1 MTKPVSIPHPGLR
14 ARDVRQRRG
23 MTLDEVAEIAELSKG
38 YLSRFERGE
47 KTFSVA
53 ALIRLGVAL
62 QVSVGTL
69 LGEDIDNDE
78 IDLVRAAETPP
89 LKASKEDGAYAFHP
103 LSGGYESQVHSTF
116 VVDIPVDCSHSSEAY
131 HGGRELLFVIE
142 GGIEMTIGNKSL
154 KLARGDYLEFP
165 GNIPHTIVSPSEPS
179 RILLVIVYASGNAS
193 QAVSGPSHSR

>member
-78 IDLVRAAETPP
+78 IHLVRAAETPRLARKSRVAAARRAP
-89 LKASKEDGAYAFHP
+89 SARLYSRVP
-103 LSGGYESQVHSTF
+103 R
-116 VVDIPVDCSHSSEAY
+116 SSAWPSI
-131 HGGRELLFVIE
+131 VIE
-142 GGIEMTIGNKSL
+142 
-154 KLARGDYLEFP
+154 
-165 GNIPHTIVSPSEPS
+165 
-179 RILLVIVYASGNAS
+179 
-193 QAVSGPSHSR
+193 